1 MTSDPKVIK
10 VFYEL
15 KLSKN
20 LRLNFEFELGLL
32 GFGPGLENLYI
43 WCLLIVVFEYFS
55 ELIVDFEIA
64 GRDDLEDGIT
74 IVFEV
79 KNFII
84 GFVFGLRVSKTFGS
98 EEATTISRWFKALD
112 ENSLTVLEI
121 SLALLLRHY
130 YL

>member
-1 MTSDPKVIK
+1 MTSDPKVTK

-20 LRLNFEFELGLL
+20 LRLNFELELGLL
-32 GFGPGLENLYI
+32 GFGPGLENLDI

-64 GRDDLEDGIT
+64 GRDNLEDGIT

-79 KNFII
+79 KNFIE
-84 GFVFGLRVSKTFGS
+84 GFVFSLRVSKTFGS
-98 EEATTISRWFKALD
+98 KEATTISRWFKALD
-112 ENSLTVLEI
+112 EDSLTVLEI